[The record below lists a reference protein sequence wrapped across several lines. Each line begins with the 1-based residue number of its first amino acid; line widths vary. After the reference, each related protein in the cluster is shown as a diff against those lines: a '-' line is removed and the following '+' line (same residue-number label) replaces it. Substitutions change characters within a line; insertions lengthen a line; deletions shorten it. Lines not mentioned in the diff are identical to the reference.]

1 MIRNRSELDACLF
14 KEWQAKKDKSF
25 IYGYT
30 RDRMDESARAL
41 AEKIGEGGNA
51 DDANSGKNRYIRLN
65 AIDIAFNDI
74 NVISY
79 EQYEEISFESQYS

>member
-14 KEWQAKKDKSF
+14 KEWQAQKDKSF

-41 AEKIGEGGNA
+41 AEKIGEGG
-51 DDANSGKNRYIRLN
+51 K
-65 AIDIAFNDI
+65 
-74 NVISY
+74 
-79 EQYEEISFESQYS
+79 EISFKFYSLFDMWKTNQKVKEYIDKHLDELKKVEGEKK